1 MRLILAALLG
11 WLASRLVKKV
21 RERRRH
27 HKLVRQLKDL
37 GVYGGTVRVKSTQ
50 RRKTGIQECSAQP
63 DGPVP
68 FG

>member
-1 MRLILAALLG
+1 MRLIWAALLG

-37 GVYGGTVRVKSTQ
+37 GV
-50 RRKTGIQECSAQP
+50 
-63 DGPVP
+63 
-68 FG
+68 